1 MQVQLIMFKF
11 SPVHL
16 LIDRHFD
23 QRPAKVEIDMFAGE
37 ISAEHAVELEVA
49 EGTPA
54 LIIVRRYAEPSGKYY
69 EISVIEHPAGR
80 FTYSME
86 LQRAWGARD

>member
-1 MQVQLIMFKF
+1 MVTVDRR
-11 SPVHL
+11 SPVETAA
-16 LIDRHFD
+16 D
-23 QRPAKVEIDMFAGE
+23 
-37 ISAEHAVELEVA
+37 HAAELEVA

-54 LIIVRRYAEPSGKYY
+54 LIIVRRYAETSGRNY

-86 LQRAWGARD
+86 LKRAWGASD

>member
-1 MQVQLIMFKF
+1 M
-11 SPVHL
+11 
-16 LIDRHFD
+16 
-23 QRPAKVEIDMFAGE
+23 
-37 ISAEHAVELEVA
+37 A

-54 LIIVRRYAEPSGKYY
+54 LIIVRRYAEPSGRYY